1 MPVMDGLTATRAIRH
16 QLGSS
21 LSIIAMTANAFGDDR
36 AACLG
41 AGMNDHIAKP
51 VDPEQLY
58 LTLLR
63 WLPLRQRDSAQR
75 PPVLDTPQATAAA
88 PAHPQP
94 KPLAERLV
102 GVEGFNITHA
112 QQAMMGQWPVASG
125 RWPVLGSFVNTYS
138 GGAPALVQA
147 ARDAD
152 WAACGAQ
159 CHALR
164 GACAA
169 VGADGLAA
177 QAEAL
182 ELALAAN
189 IPADTT
195 DATDA
200 TDAADATNAI
210 DAAALVAQ
218 AGRLH

>member
-102 GVEGFNITHA
+102 EVEGFNITHA
-112 QQAMMGQWPVASG
+112 QQAMMGQWPVATG
-125 RWPVLGSFVNTYS
+125 RCRCGCGCGCGCGCWAVLST
-138 GGAPALVQA
+138 PT
-147 ARDAD
+147 
-152 WAACGAQ
+152 
-159 CHALR
+159 
-164 GACAA
+164 AA
-169 VGADGLAA
+169 VRR
-177 QAEAL
+177 
-182 ELALAAN
+182 
-189 IPADTT
+189 P
-195 DATDA
+195 
-200 TDAADATNAI
+200 
-210 DAAALVAQ
+210 
-218 AGRLH
+218 